1 MSKGENKIVDLLN
14 QARIRFEREKTFS
27 DLKHGKFRFDFL
39 IHVHGT
45 DCIVEFNGE
54 QHYEYVG
61 KFYRDKTEWRQAMG
75 RDMRK
80 ISYCLAHNI
89 PLYII
94 PYWEIDNIKCADDL
108 FQPKYLARDR
118 YKNYTDYDMYK
129 ARVAKKCTH
138 PKWWVRA
145 V

>member
-1 MSKGENKIVDLLN
+1 MSKGETKIVDILN
-14 QARIRFEREKTFS
+14 RERVRFEREKTFS
-27 DLKHGKFRFDFL
+27 DLKRGRFRFDFL
-39 IHVHGT
+39 IHLHCT

-61 KFYRDKTEWRQAMG
+61 KFYKNQVEWRQAQG

-94 PYWEIDNIKCADDL
+94 PYWEIDNIHCVADL
-108 FQPKYLARDR
+108 LSPKYLAQDR
-118 YKNYTDYDMYK
+118 YKNFTDYEVYQ
-129 ARVAKKCTH
+129 RN
-138 PKWWVRA
+138 VRK
-145 V
+145 

>member
-14 QARIRFEREKTFS
+14 RAGVRYEREKTFQ
-27 DLKHGKFRFDFL
+27 DLKHGKFRFDFYIKNVL
-39 IHVHGT
+39 GA

-54 QHYEYVG
+54 QHYQYVS
-61 KFYRDKTEWRQAMG
+61 KFYKNQVEWRQAQG

-94 PYWEIDNIKCADDL
+94 PYWEINNINNIMDL
-108 FQPKYLARDR
+108 FQLKFRARDR
-118 YKNYTDYDMYK
+118 YKNYTDYETYK
-129 ARVAKKCTH
+129 AATRKNTSK
-138 PKWWVRA
+138 R
-145 V
+145 

>member
-1 MSKGENKIVDLLN
+1 MSKGENKIIDLLN
-14 QARIRFEREKTFS
+14 KSNYKYEREKTFS
-27 DLKHGKFRFDFL
+27 DLKHGKFRFDFYIKNVL
-39 IHVHGT
+39 GA

-61 KFYRDKTEWRQAMG
+61 KFYKNKVEWQQAQG

-94 PYWEIDNIKCADDL
+94 PYWEIDNIHCAADL
-108 FQPKYLARDR
+108 FQPKYRARNR
-118 YKNYTDYDMYK
+118 YKNYMDYETYT
-129 ARVAKKCTH
+129 AAVAKKCTH
-138 PKWWVRA
+138 
-145 V
+145 